1 MTTDQLEERTK
12 LLSDVE
18 KAALAQAEQPSEQ
31 GWYPDPLSE
40 GEGTERF
47 FSTELGQWTG
57 RTRGNHAAPKRD
69 LSQFSGSVPSSPQ
82 SPLTGA
88 ARVRSAEASNMAAR
102 AKLVSDIL
110 TFFAV
115 LWAVVYGLAGLISL
129 FAAASA
135 EAPEGLLF
143 GLAAIMTALA
153 GWAVLSLGSVV
164 AKYIAWRAESDQA

>member
-1 MTTDQLEERTK
+1 MTTHQLEEKTK

-18 KAALAQAEQPSEQ
+18 KAALSQVEKPSEQ
-31 GWYPDPLSE
+31 GWYPDPL
-40 GEGTERF
+40 GEGAERF

-69 LSQFSGSVPSSPQ
+69 LSQFSGSVPSPTQ
-82 SPLTGA
+82 GPLTGT
-88 ARVRSAEASNMAAR
+88 ARVRAAEASSMAAR
-102 AKLVSDIL
+102 AKLVSGIL

-115 LWAVVYGLAGLISL
+115 LWAVVYGLAGLFFV

-135 EAPEGLLF
+135 GAPEGLLF
-143 GLAAIMTALA
+143 GLAAIMTALV

-164 AKYIAWRAESDQA
+164 AKYIAWRVESNQA